1 MGGIAGLIL
10 AAGES
15 RRMGKP
21 KALLEI
27 GGETFLDRLIRVM
40 GESCSPV
47 IVVLG
52 HEAQRI
58 RSALNQAGTAAFV
71 PNQDYGRG
79 QLSSLQCGLAAVP
92 SEAEGV
98 LFTLVDRP
106 FVEPSTIARIRERF
120 QERVP
125 PEVLVVPRVGLRHG
139 HPVCLAREL
148 IPEFLSLPPEAQA
161 RDVIHRHAG
170 ETAYVDVE
178 DTGTLADVNDPEDY
192 QRLVGRE

>member
-1 MGGIAGLIL
+1 
-10 AAGES
+10 
-15 RRMGKP
+15 MGKP

-58 RSALNQAGTAAFV
+58 KSGLHQAGSAVFV
-71 PNQDYGRG
+71 INQDYARG
-79 QLSSLQCGLAAVP
+79 QLSSLQCGLAAVS

-106 FVEPSTIARIRERF
+106 LVEPSTIARILQRF

-148 IPEFLSLPPEAQA
+148 IPEFLALPPEAQA

-178 DTGTLADVNDPEDY
+178 DTGIQVDVNDPEDY
-192 QRLVGRE
+192 QRLAGRG

>member
-1 MGGIAGLIL
+1 MGGIVGLIL

-21 KALLEI
+21 KALLEL
-27 GGETFLDRLIRVM
+27 GGETFLDRLIGVM

-58 RSALNQAGTAAFV
+58 KSGLHQAGTAVFV
-71 PNQDYGRG
+71 INQDYARG

-106 FVEPSTIARIRERF
+106 LVEPSTIARVLERF
-120 QERVP
+120 QDRQPAEL
-125 PEVLVVPRVGLRHG
+125 LVVPRTGLQHG

-148 IPEFLSLPPEAQA
+148 IAEFLALPPEAQA
-161 RDVIHRHAG
+161 RDVIHAHAG
-170 ETAYVDVE
+170 ETAYVDV
-178 DTGTLADVNDPEDY
+178 DDSGILVDVNDPEDY
-192 QRLVGRE
+192 QRLVARG

>member
-1 MGGIAGLIL
+1 MGNIAGIIL

-15 RRMGKP
+15 RRMGTP
-21 KALLEI
+21 KALLEL
-27 GGETFLDRLIRVM
+27 GAETFLDRLIRVM

-58 RSALNQAGTAAFV
+58 RSGLSRLGTALFV
-71 PNQDYGRG
+71 INQDYGRG

-98 LFTLVDRP
+98 LFPLVDRP
-106 FVEPSTIARIRERF
+106 LVEPSTIARILQRFEERL
-120 QERVP
+120 P
-125 PEVLVVPRVGLRHG
+125 PELLVVPRVGLRHG
-139 HPVCLAREL
+139 HPVCMAREL
-148 IPEFLSLPPEAQA
+148 IPEFLALPPEAQA

-170 ETAYVDVE
+170 EIAYVDVE
-178 DTGTLADVNDPEDY
+178 DTGILVDVNDPEDY
-192 QRLVGRE
+192 QRLVGRG